1 MLLFVCL
8 SWGANAPAIK
18 ISNTGLPPL
27 LVAAIRDLVA
37 AGLVLLYAA
46 WKRERVWMPPGAVR
60 HGMIIGTLFGLDF
73 LFLYWGVFYTTASRS
88 TIFLYTHPFWVA
100 VGAHFFLRDDRLTPI
115 KLIGLILAFS
125 GVVAV
130 FSSRDARLPPDYLI
144 GDVMEMIAA
153 IFWAM
158 TTLYLKRMAQ
168 NLTLSHYQT
177 LFNQLLFSVPVLA
190 GGSLLFE
197 SYDAIVLTGPVA
209 AALAYQILV
218 VAFFSYNLWFWMIHA
233 YPVSK
238 LTAFTFFA
246 PLFGV
251 IIGAV
256 GLGEPVAWPVWLG
269 IGLVGA
275 GIYLVNRSGRARAG

>member
-1 MLLFVCL
+1 M
-8 SWGANAPAIK
+8 A
-18 ISNTGLPPL
+18 
-27 LVAAIRDLVA
+27 AAIRDLVA
-37 AGLVLLYAA
+37 AGLIWFYAR
-46 WKRERVWMPPGAVR
+46 WKHEQIWMPAGAVR
-60 HGMIIGTLFGLDF
+60 HGMVIGVLFGLDF

-100 VGAHFFLRDDRLTPI
+100 VGAHFFLKGDRLTPA
-115 KLIGLILAFS
+115 KLVGLILAFS

-130 FSSRDARLPPDYLI
+130 FSSKDAGLPPDYLI
-144 GDVMEMIAA
+144 GDLMEMTAA
-153 IFWAM
+153 LFWAL

-168 NLTLSHYQT
+168 TLTLSHYQT

-197 SYDAIVLTGPVA
+197 SYTAIDLTGPVV
-209 AALAYQILV
+209 AALAYQTLV
-218 VAFFSYNLWFWMIHA
+218 VAFFSYSLWFWMIHA

-251 IIGAV
+251 IIGAA
-256 GLGEPVAWPVWLG
+256 GLGEPVGRLVWLG
-269 IGLVGA
+269 IALVGA
-275 GIYLVNRSGRARAG
+275 GIYLVNRSGRRAPIRS